1 MEKEPEERAV
11 LFDEAFETLSG
22 AIESAVRMSRI
33 SVHPFASLLSGV
45 GRYVELGGRLTTH
58 QGVTVDRYRGE
69 ARSRFSGDALM
80 GDVLNRLDAL
90 L

>member
-1 MEKEPEERAV
+1 MENESEERAS
-11 LFDEAFETLSG
+11 LFDEAFETLSN
-22 AIESAVRMSRI
+22 AIESAVKMSRI

-45 GRYVELGGRLTTH
+45 GRYVELGGKLTTH
-58 QGVTVDRYRGE
+58 QRVTADRYRAE

-90 L
+90 I